1 MVDSYLK
8 VTHQN
13 LLKLMDKTPACVVH
27 FLAGTLPGTAL
38 IHIRQ
43 LGLFGMITRLPESL
57 LNIHGINVLTTA
69 PPSAASWFQQI
80 RKLCLQYQLPHP
92 LKLLYEPLQSQIYKK
107 LVKSKVVDYWELQLR
122 NSSEDLS
129 SLPYFKPAFMSLTKP
144 HPMWIA
150 CKSNPFEV
158 HKAVITARMLS
169 GRYLTDKLQRHW
181 TQNKLGKCLLPNC
194 SPFSVG
200 SLEHLLLHCSSLARI
215 RSKLLCLLS
224 SVAEEHIV
232 LKTIIFN
239 AILSHDHSELM
250 QLLLD
255 CTTMQP
261 VIETYRV
268 FGTHIRD
275 RLLYIGRTWC
285 YSIHRERMSQLG
297 LFEFR

>member
-1 MVDSYLK
+1 MQAV
-8 VTHQN
+8 N
-13 LLKLMDKTPACVVH
+13 LSQVKKPPKLRCLWSSWSGPR
-27 FLAGTLPGTAL
+27 
-38 IHIRQ
+38 I
-43 LGLFGMITRLPESL
+43 FG
-57 LNIHGINVLTTA
+57 
-69 PPSAASWFQQI
+69 
-80 RKLCLQYQLPHP
+80 
-92 LKLLYEPLQSQIYKK
+92 
-107 LVKSKVVDYWELQLR
+107 
-122 NSSEDLS
+122 
-129 SLPYFKPAFMSLTKP
+129 
-144 HPMWIA
+144 
-150 CKSNPFEV
+150 
-158 HKAVITARMLS
+158 
-169 GRYLTDKLQRHW
+169 HW
-181 TQNKLGKCLLPNC
+181 TQNKSGKCLLPNC

-200 SLEHLLLHCSSLARI
+200 SLEHLLLHCSSLVSI

-297 LFEFR
+297 LFAFRQ